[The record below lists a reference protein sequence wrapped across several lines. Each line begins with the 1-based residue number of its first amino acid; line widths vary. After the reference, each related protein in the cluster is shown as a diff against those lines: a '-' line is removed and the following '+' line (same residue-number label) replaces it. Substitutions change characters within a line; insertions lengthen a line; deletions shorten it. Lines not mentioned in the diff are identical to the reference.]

1 MRCNRDTYHD
11 LCLFCF
17 LFFVFV
23 FSSVC
28 FLFFVLFV
36 FLFLFFIR
44 LFFVLFLVFCFV
56 SCFLFC
62 FLFFVFCFLFFLL
75 VSFSVFL
82 VFLFCFVRLSWSK
95 RFGCQLLLRICSQS
109 GLPRRRRQS
118 SVWRW
123 EKNTKD
129 NEETLF
135 YADIKTKVFIQ
146 RPSIK

>member
-1 MRCNRDTYHD
+1 MRCNRDTYHGE
-11 LCLFCF
+11 CLFCF

-56 SCFLFC
+56 SCFLF
-62 FLFFVFCFLFFLL
+62 FVFCFLFF
-75 VSFSVFL
+75 VFSSCFFFRFL

-109 GLPRRRRQS
+109 GLPRRRRES

-123 EKNTKD
+123 EKNMKD

-135 YADIKTKVFIQ
+135 YADIKTKLFIQ
-146 RPSIK
+146 RLTIK

>member
-1 MRCNRDTYHD
+1 MCLFFVFCFVCFFVFVFYSFVFCFDS
-11 LCLFCF
+11 CFLFCF
-17 LFFVFV
+17 LFFV
-23 FSSVC
+23 
-28 FLFFVLFV
+28 LFFV
-36 FLFLFFIR
+36 
-44 LFFVLFLVFCFV
+44 
-56 SCFLFC
+56 FC

-109 GLPRRRRQS
+109 GLPRRRRES

-135 YADIKTKVFIQ
+135 YADIKTKLFIQ
-146 RPSIK
+146 RPTIK